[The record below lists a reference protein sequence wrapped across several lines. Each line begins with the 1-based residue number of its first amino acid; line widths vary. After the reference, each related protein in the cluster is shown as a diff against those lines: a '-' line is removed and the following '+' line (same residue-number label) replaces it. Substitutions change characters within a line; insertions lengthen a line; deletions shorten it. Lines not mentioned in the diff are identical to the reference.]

1 MCVLLYRGYY
11 IKTLFN
17 ISDHHTIIKEMC
29 DKKRK
34 KDRAAEMCGRSSDEK
49 NRFNEYQWR
58 TLLPVVRLFFF
69 FSWSWW
75 PDVLSRRLFA
85 SVVCDA
91 GQQHVLFTD
100 RILHSRPF
108 RLGYYLY
115 TIFFFVY
122 SAATAILGYR
132 RESSIYTTDA
142 TEWPNNDVTQASSSI
157 SVYHWHI

>member
-1 MCVLLYRGYY
+1 
-11 IKTLFN
+11 
-17 ISDHHTIIKEMC
+17 
-29 DKKRK
+29 
-34 KDRAAEMCGRSSDEK
+34 MCGRSGDEK

-91 GQQHVLFTD
+91 GQQHVLFTNH
-100 RILHSRPF
+100 ILHSRPF
-108 RLGYYLY
+108 RLYYLY

-132 RESSIYTTDA
+132 RESSIYYWCYWMA
-142 TEWPNNDVTQASSSI
+142 K
-157 SVYHWHI
+157 